1 MNGGY
6 LITFRSI
13 TYAQKGERLLKEMGI
28 PCTLQRTP
36 KALTRQGCGYCLRL
50 GKCDIVAVMARLKSR
65 QAVYGKL
72 YTVNEDGSVE
82 EWRL

>member
-1 MNGGY
+1 MNGSY

-36 KALTRQGCGYCLRL
+36 KTLTQRGCGYCLRL
-50 GKCDIVAVMARLKSR
+50 GDCNIAAVMGMLKKHNASF
-65 QAVYGKL
+65 GKL
-72 YTVNEDGSVE
+72 YTVDSQGTPE